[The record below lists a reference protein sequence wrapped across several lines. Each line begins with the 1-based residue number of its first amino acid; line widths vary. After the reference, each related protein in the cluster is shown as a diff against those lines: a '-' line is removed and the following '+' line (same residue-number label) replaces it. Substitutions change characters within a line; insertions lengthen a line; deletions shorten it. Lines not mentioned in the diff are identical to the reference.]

1 MKPCQMIRRNSYRKT
16 VRSVWRRTPCRLSRS
31 CLRGRRRGPD
41 DFAQMLTA
49 YARLLRAHRRLARL
63 APRFFDAAV
72 VARERENRA
81 EQRRWLALWEP
92 LLAKAYGVVPEPAV
106 DPSKGRHCRRL
117 PRSGRWTG
125 SWRRCS
131 CGWRRLTRPGNVTS
145 GVSRTRCHR

>member
-16 VRSVWRRTPCRLSRS
+16 VRSVLRRTPRRLSRS

-92 LLAKAYGVVPEPAV
+92 LLAKAYGVAPEPAV
-106 DPSKGRHCRRL
+106 DRVEWPPL
-117 PRSGRWTG
+117 PPPAT
-125 SWRRCS
+125 
-131 CGWRRLTRPGNVTS
+131 
-145 GVSRTRCHR
+145 